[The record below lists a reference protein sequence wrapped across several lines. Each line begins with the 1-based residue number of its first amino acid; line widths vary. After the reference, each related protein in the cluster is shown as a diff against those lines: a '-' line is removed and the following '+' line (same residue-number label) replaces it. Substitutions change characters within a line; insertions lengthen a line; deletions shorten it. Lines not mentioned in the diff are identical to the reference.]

1 MALDSEY
8 ATDQAYMKNININ
21 GKQVKMPVTIELDE
35 NKYWGPASTVW
46 NENMI
51 SGKFGSVL
59 DRIQTD
65 HMTIS
70 CYSYLKSIY
79 YNKVKYVNE
88 YKVIPL
94 SDVIMLT
101 KAVWNVE
108 LHKYTECEVWNSIDE
123 TCKGNV

>member
-1 MALDSEY
+1 MY
-8 ATDQAYMKNININ
+8 
-21 GKQVKMPVTIELDE
+21 E

-51 SGKFGSVL
+51 SGKFGSVC
-59 DRIQTD
+59 DWIKTD

-79 YNKVKYVNE
+79 CNKVKLVKE

-101 KAVWNVE
+101 KRRWDGNINKFVE
-108 LHKYTECEVWNSIDE
+108 EEVWNSLDE